1 MMFLWVL
8 LLIAVILL
16 IWYFTSQ
23 RNVEDW
29 KIGKKESPMDI
40 LKRKYAEGKL
50 SREEYEERKQTLEE
64 ERL

>member
-8 LLIAVILL
+8 LLIAAILAV
-16 IWYFTSQ
+16 WYFTSQ

-40 LKRKYAEGKL
+40 LKRKYAEGEL
-50 SREEYEERKQTLEE
+50 SKEEYEERKKTLEE
-64 ERL
+64 ERF

>member
-1 MMFLWVL
+1 MMFLWTL
-8 LLIAVILL
+8 LLIPVILV

-29 KIGKKESPMDI
+29 KIGKKETPMDI

-50 SREEYEERKQTLEE
+50 SKEEYEERKQTLEE